1 MKLFFPCI
9 AVAFFFTLFFVA
21 CDGSG
26 NGAEAADVPETDIT
40 ETAYDDLPVC
50 INSRE
55 GSTAYVKGEK
65 KAYVCENGNW
75 KEDVALTNSTQ
86 KKKKGSCG
94 KDYCWKSASE
104 QIPCTEKIAC
114 TEAYYEPTGDV
125 FLCDYDKDF
134 KKWEWL
140 IYMDSEGKKQNECW
154 NRKEQESLKAKESKY
169 DAENNTMTDLRDGQ
183 VYRTVKIGDQ
193 IWMAEN
199 LNYVTENSTCPG
211 RADSNC
217 AIYGRLYD
225 NGSVCP
231 GGWTLPSYTDFKLLF
246 NQVGGQSVA
255 GKGLFAGGKDYV
267 GFSARAAGSAC
278 EEGSLYG
285 IGEAAV
291 FWTYGDNYSM
301 VVMNPSRV
309 EMFSYI
315 TSCRHAF
322 YSVRC
327 IKVLEP
333 GEISSSSSAIS
344 SSSVTLA
351 TQCKTETEDNCE
363 YGALVDARDGQT
375 YKTVKIGDQWWMA
388 ENLNYAYAAEMDSF
402 YYTVDAYRGWEVS
415 VLHDEGDSAYVAYYY
430 TLDSARKLDP
440 NSPYLNCSNC
450 GLLYRWSAA
459 MDSAGVLPGNTAN
472 NCGCNEFCRV
482 SGKVR
487 GVCPEGWHLPDS
499 EEFSVLLAAVKTPN
513 NLKSSVGWK
522 EYDYRDSIFNGNGT
536 DEYGFSAFPVPC
548 DALDREG
555 REACFCSSTPTMGN
569 SGSAIYLRI
578 INDVPPI
585 ISYMSRFKM
594 CSVRCIK
601 D

>member
-1 MKLFFPCI
+1 MKNSFLFGG
-9 AVAFFFTLFFVA
+9 LFALLLVFAA
-21 CDGSG
+21 CDSGGSADADS
-26 NGAEAADVPETDIT
+26 NGDTELKDSELAEMSDLVVSSF
-40 ETAYDDLPVC
+40 DDLPVC
-50 INSRE
+50 TDAR
-55 GSTAYVKGEK
+55 GSTTAYVKEEK
-65 KAYVCENGNW
+65 KAYACENGDW
-75 KEDVALTNSTQ
+75 KEDVALTNSVQ
-86 KKKKGSCG
+86 KKKKGACG

-199 LNYVTENSTCPG
+199 LNYVTENSTCPD

-231 GGWTLPSYTDFKLLF
+231 GGWTLPSSTDYKLLF
-246 NQVGGQSVA
+246 DQVGGQDVA
-255 GKGLFAGGKDYV
+255 GYELLSSGKDYF
-267 GFSARAAGSAC
+267 GFSALLAGSECDDGYSDFA
-278 EEGSLYG
+278 
-285 IGEAAV
+285 GEVAV
-291 FWTYGDNYSM
+291 FWTYGNRYNSVFM
-301 VVMNPSRV
+301 KESRRDV
-309 EMFSYI
+309 EMHNGDLY
-315 TSCRHAF
+315 CDRPF

-351 TQCKTETEDNCE
+351 TPCKTETEDNCV
-363 YGALVDARDGQT
+363 YGTLVDARDGQT

-388 ENLNYAYAAEMDSF
+388 ENLNYAYTAEMDSF
-402 YYTVDAYRGWEVS
+402 YYTMDASSGF
-415 VLHDEGDSAYVAYYY
+415 DSS
-430 TLDSARKLDP
+430 DSC
-440 NSPYLNCSNC
+440 LNCSNR
-450 GLLYRWSAA
+450 GRLYRWSAA

-472 NCGCNEFCRV
+472 NCGNYEFCRV
-482 SGKVR
+482 SGNVR

-499 EEFSVLLAAVKTPN
+499 EEFAVLLAAVENPN
-513 NLKSSVGWK
+513 NLKSSVGWN
-522 EYDYRDSIFNGNGT
+522 DSTLNIRSDNGT
-536 DEYGFSAFPVPC
+536 DDYGFSAIPISCGDFPI
-548 DALDREG
+548 EG
-555 REACFCSSTPTMGN
+555 REACFCSSSTLPNT
-569 SGSAIYLRI
+569 SSLAL
-578 INDVPPI
+578 
-585 ISYMSRFKM
+585 YMSLRYDKFSLVSSMGRRNM
-594 CSVRCIK
+594 CSVRCVK